1 MLRYCI
7 NEKDK
12 GNKKRKEF
20 LTFSVYIQ
28 INNCEKAMQKQ
39 KRKRRNVK
47 KLKHNKKKTEWN
59 LIYVIKFFVF
69 CLLKQVETKKPDNE
83 SEKQKYYGKYNIVVL
98 YYKRKSGVLVIHA
111 IYRMEVGN

>member
-7 NEKDK
+7 NEKDR

-59 LIYVIKFFVF
+59 LIYVIKFSVF